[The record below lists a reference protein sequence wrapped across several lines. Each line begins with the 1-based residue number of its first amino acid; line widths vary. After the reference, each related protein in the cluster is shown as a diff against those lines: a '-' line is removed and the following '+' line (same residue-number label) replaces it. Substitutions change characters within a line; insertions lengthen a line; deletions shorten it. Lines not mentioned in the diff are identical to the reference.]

1 MSKYAWIRQQSSE
14 DCAAASLAI
23 VLKHYGKNIPINRV
37 REAIGTQMSGTNLLG
52 LKRGA
57 ESLGFI
63 AKGFQAQTEWL
74 ENLDNATLPTILY
87 WQGYHFVVLLAK
99 EGEKFVLSDPGI
111 GIRYVDHTELLESWQ
126 GNLALLLK
134 PHPFKFPLIQNNH
147 QKLWT
152 NWRKRLFPLRW
163 YFLGLLLLNVLF
175 SGTLVAVPILQQ
187 ILIDYLWQSSILLPS
202 LMMIFISLGGV
213 VLFNFGLN
221 FAHANLVTFLI
232 KSLETSLRTDF
243 GEQLLQLPLPY
254 FETRSYGTIQ
264 LRLSDIAAISQ
275 LFDLLLVNL
284 PTRTFC
290 GLLGL
295 TVLYLYHPVLSL
307 NIAAIAILLSA
318 IFSLVYPRIQQANYR
333 IWLTSGQNFFLLS
346 QIFVNALTIKTTA
359 SASFLKQELLLKQ
372 EEEITANVQ
381 NSRINNLIN
390 SLLSLLSE
398 LGKITI
404 LAVTC
409 WLFLQQKL
417 TLGTFVAVVF
427 LANLVIEAGN
437 AWLKFILEFTK
448 IKTQIQE
455 LEELFHVHPE
465 TSENNPNN
473 WLELSPQQDIVCK
486 QLNFQ
491 YPGRLPLLKDF
502 SATLPGGQIIAIIG
516 HSGCGKSTLVKLLT
530 RLYTLQKGDIFFGTD
545 NLQDLPLECLRRQ
558 IVLVSQESRFLTR
571 SIADNLRLGVPD
583 ATMEELVAA
592 CEIAAAGEF
601 INLFP
606 ERYDTILGDFSANL
620 SDGQKQRIGLARA
633 VLMNPPVLIL
643 DEATANLDPP
653 TEARV
658 LDALLA
664 QRQGK
669 TTILVSHRPRVIA
682 RANWII
688 LIEHGETKFKGTI
701 SDFRNLAGAHLE
713 FLNP

>member
-23 VLKHYGKNIPINRV
+23 VLKHYGKNISINQV
-37 REAIGTQMSGTNLLG
+37 REAIGTQIGGTNLLG
-52 LKRGA
+52 LKNGA

-63 AKGFQAQTEWL
+63 AKGFQATPEWL
-74 ENLDNATLPTILY
+74 DNLDNATLPIILY
-87 WQGYHFVVLLAK
+87 WQGYHFIVLLAK
-99 EGEKFVLSDPGI
+99 KGEKFVLSDPGI
-111 GIRYVDHTELLESWQ
+111 GIRYVDRTELLAGWQ
-126 GNLALLLK
+126 GNLCILLK
-134 PHPFKFPLIQNNH
+134 PHPFKFLSTQSNQQN
-147 QKLWT
+147 LWT

-163 YFLGLLLLNVLF
+163 HLLGLLILNLLF
-175 SGTLVAVPILQQ
+175 SITLLTLPVLQQ
-187 ILIDYLWQSSILLPS
+187 ILIDRLWQSSILLPS
-202 LMMIFISLGGV
+202 LTVIFLIFGSI
-213 VLFNFGLN
+213 VLLNSGLS
-221 FAHANLVTFLI
+221 FARSRLVTFLTQNLQTGL
-232 KSLETSLRTDF
+232 KTDF
-243 GEQLLQLPLPY
+243 GQQLIQLPLSY
-254 FETRSYGTIQ
+254 FESRSYGTIGM
-264 LRLSDIAAISQ
+264 RLGDIASVSQ
-275 LFDLLLVNL
+275 LIDLLLVNL
-284 PTRTFC
+284 PMQTFS

-295 TVLYLYHPVLSL
+295 GILYLYHPLLSL
-307 NIAAIAILLSA
+307 SIGAIAIFLCA
-318 IFSLVYPRIQQANYR
+318 IFSLVYPRIQQTLYR
-333 IWLTSGQNFFLLS
+333 TWLTSGKNFFLLS
-346 QIFVNALTIKTTA
+346 QIFANALTIKTTA
-359 SASFLKQELLLKQ
+359 SASFLKKELLLKQ
-372 EEEITANVQ
+372 EEEITANTQ
-381 NSRINNLIN
+381 NSNINNLIN

-398 LGKITI
+398 LGKIAI

-409 WLFLQQKL
+409 KLFLQQKL
-417 TLGTFVAVVF
+417 TLGTLYTVVV
-427 LANLVIEAGN
+427 LGNLVIEAAN
-437 AWLKFILEFTK
+437 IWLQFILEFTK
-448 IKTQIQE
+448 VKTRIQD
-455 LEELFHVHPE
+455 LEELFQVQSE
-465 TSENNPNN
+465 TAADNPNN
-473 WLELSPQQDIVCK
+473 WIELSPGQDIICK

-502 SATLPGGQIIAIIG
+502 SVNLPGGQVIAIIG

-530 RLYTLQKGDIFFGTD
+530 RLYMLQKGDIFLGTN

-558 IVLVSQESRFLTR
+558 IVFVPQDSRFLTR

-583 ATMEELVAA
+583 ATMEELMAA
-592 CEIAAAGEF
+592 CKVTEAVEF

-606 ERYDTILGDFSANL
+606 EGYNTILGDFSANL

-682 RANWII
+682 RASWII
-688 LIEHGETKFKGTI
+688 LIEQGEVIFQGNIT
-701 SDFRNLAGAHLE
+701 DFRDLAGTHLE